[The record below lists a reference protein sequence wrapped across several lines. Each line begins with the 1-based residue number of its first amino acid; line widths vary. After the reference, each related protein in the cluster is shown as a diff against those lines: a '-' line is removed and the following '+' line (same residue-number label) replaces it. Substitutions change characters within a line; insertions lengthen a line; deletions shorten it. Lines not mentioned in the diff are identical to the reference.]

1 MINRVRNGRVY
12 WYHPNLLDRCDART
26 SLKSG
31 DRVRVKNLTGCP
43 PANTMGHA
51 HVVDVN
57 TGEFIGLVHCNSLHT
72 REEYADYLR
81 REIARREATF
91 ALASNVPTITEVKI
105 SPVVWAGKGG
115 QA

>member
-1 MINRVRNGRVY
+1 MTNRVKVGRVY
-12 WYHPNLLDRCDART
+12 WYHPNMLDRCDGRT

-31 DRVRVKNLTGCP
+31 DVVMVKNMTGCP

-51 HVVDVN
+51 HVCTL

-91 ALASNVPTITEVKI
+91 ALAANVLTVTEIKHSPT
-105 SPVVWAGKGG
+105 VWAGTGG
-115 QA
+115 RA

>member
-1 MINRVRNGRVY
+1 MTNKVQNGRVY
-12 WYHPNLLDRCDART
+12 YYLPNLLDMVDART

-31 DRVRVKNLTGCP
+31 DCVRVKSLPGCP

-51 HVVDVN
+51 HVCN
-57 TGEFIGLVHCNSLHT
+57 PETGEFIGLVHCNSLHT
-72 REEYADYLR
+72 REEYVNYLR
-81 REIARREATF
+81 RTIAKMEQV
-91 ALASNVPTITEVKI
+91 NEVKI